1 MGGAGTVLWKEVR
14 EQYLRGGRPVA
25 TVVVTA
31 AVTVLFALVAP
42 FVLAATVSPAAR
54 TAAVTAALVGGV
66 GVVSFF
72 SMVTPIAVAVDAV
85 AGERERHTLETLLAS
100 PLSDRAIVLGKAGAI
115 LAAVGCNAALYV
127 VCASISAI
135 AILGLAGLLVAGILL
150 VAVPAGAFLTST
162 YTTGLGFLI
171 SLRAAT
177 VKQGQQWLG
186 YAMMPFFIL
195 PGLSGALGGLLFRT
209 KSPWLVVIA
218 GAVAGAVFLG
228 LNALW
233 WTLLLTR
240 FRRDR
245 LLSR

>member
-1 MGGAGTVLWKEVR
+1 MGGAGTVFWKELR
-14 EQYLRGGRPVA
+14 EQYLRGGRPVG
-25 TVVVTA
+25 TLIVTA
-31 AVTVLFALVAP
+31 VVIVLFGLVAP
-42 FVLAATVSPAAR
+42 FVLAAVLSPSTR
-54 TAAVTAALVGGV
+54 VAAVTAELLGGIAL
-66 GVVSFF
+66 VSFF
-72 SMVTPIAVAVDAV
+72 SMMTPIAVAVDAI

-100 PLSDRAIVLGKAGAI
+100 PLTDRAIVLGKAGAI
-115 LAAVGCNAALYV
+115 LAVVGCQAALYV

-135 AILGLAGLLVAGILL
+135 VLLGLPGLLIAAALL

-171 SLRAAT
+171 SLRAST

-186 YAMMPFFIL
+186 YAMMPFFFL
-195 PGLSGALGGLLFRT
+195 PGLSGALGGLLFG
-209 KSPWLVVIA
+209 KSPVVLVVGGVLA
-218 GAVAGAVFLG
+218 GVVFLG

-245 LLSR
+245 LLAR